1 MKTYAVLVDNVYK
14 SFKSKSKKKKKKK
27 KRLFLELFK
36 QAQDRFYAVNGIS
49 FNIHYGEIFGILGQN
64 GSGKSTLIR
73 MISTLLTIEKGQIK
87 VFGFDVKKDDH
98 KVRRYIN
105 RVTVEASFFKK
116 LSTTENL
123 LYAAS
128 IYGLR
133 RSDAKKKIPE
143 ILGVLNL
150 DIERLDEPLENF
162 SRGMQQ
168 KVAIA
173 RAVLTSPSLLLLDE
187 PTTGLDPKSKRE
199 VQNFILNLRKNHNTT
214 VIITTHDMEEADKI
228 CDRIAIIDT
237 GKFIKIDTPEGLKN
251 AIRKNGEDV
260 TLEDVF
266 FKMTGKEFKS
276 DELEDN

>member
-1 MKTYAVLVDNVYK
+1 MKTYAVLVDDVYK

-87 VFGFDVKKDDH
+87 VFGFDVKKEEL

-116 LSTTENL
+116 LSATENL

-133 RSDAKKKIPE
+133 RADAKKKIPE

-150 DIERLDEPLENF
+150 DLSRLDEPLENF

-199 VQNFILNLRKNHNTT
+199 VQKFILNIRKTHNTT

-237 GKFIKIDTPEGLKN
+237 GKFIKIDTPAGLKD

-266 FKMTGKEFKS
+266 FKMTGKDFKS

>member
-1 MKTYAVLVDNVYK
+1 MKSYAVLVDDVYK

-27 KRLFLELFK
+27 KRLFLELFR

-73 MISTLLTIEKGQIK
+73 MISTLLTIEKGQIE
-87 VFGFDVKKDDH
+87 VFGFDVKKDDI

-143 ILGVLNL
+143 ILKVLNL

-199 VQNFILNLRKNHNTT
+199 VQNFILNIRKTHNTT

-228 CDRIAIIDT
+228 CDRIAIIDS
-237 GKFIKIDTPEGLKN
+237 GKFVKIDTPEGLKN

-266 FKMTGKEFKS
+266 FEMTGKDFKS